1 MRNLYFSLNFLS
13 RESIGFFFVVVLFFS
28 TNGTISSE
36 FKVLTLSWKE
46 FEDETERLRN

>member
-13 RESIGFFFVVVLFFS
+13 RESIGFFFFFS